1 MLNLQ
6 SLFISHSGTS
16 VSHVI
21 FKLCSEIFISKRA
34 WIYDSPS
41 FLPSFHVYLE
51 LMNLFAVSLGYMLAG
66 FFVGWSS
73 KLLRLQE
80 HSVELGNVRR
90 IDINKKPSHTQNFHS
105 SLFYRQ
111 LNRSQIS
118 WIISAFPL
126 GVVIVSLALY
136 QCYYWIGT
144 KLSMLAASFMIL
156 LSWGLMLPDG
166 WEHSRGEKS

>member
-1 MLNLQ
+1 MSQCASGINEFFFC
-6 SLFISHSGTS
+6 SISWLHARWL
-16 VSHVI
+16 
-21 FKLCSEIFISKRA
+21 LCRMELEIIAIAGAFRGARKRKRFM
-34 WIYDSPS
+34 I
-41 FLPSFHVYLE
+41 
-51 LMNLFAVSLGYMLAG
+51 G
-66 FFVGWSS
+66 F
-73 KLLRLQE
+73 
-80 HSVELGNVRR
+80 
-90 IDINKKPSHTQNFHS
+90 DINKNISHIS
-105 SLFYRQ
+105 SLCTLFYRNRQ

-166 WEHSRGEKS
+166 